1 MLDDTD
7 SGQDDTDETSCVL
20 IGVIWLP
27 NLCNQV

>member
-1 MLDDTD
+1 MLDDSD
-7 SGQDDTDETSCVL
+7 SRQDDTDKTSGVL